1 MEGVI
6 NMCLETWAEKEIELA
21 CQRERDSAIKA
32 GHEED
37 AEYGT
42 ACYQSALKAFKS
54 LLEDGHSGM
63 SISITR
69 HILNRLILG
78 EPLSPI
84 TGEDDEWEDRSYAG
98 MQEGVIKEY
107 QNKRMSSLFKYVYAD
122 GTVKYSDVQRVTCYE
137 SSQDDT
143 HGGTSF
149 QSGFIN
155 RIIDE
160 VKPITLP
167 YVPQHFKVY
176 VTECLY
182 EENGGDFDTR
192 MVDYMVDADTQEQ
205 TTIGRYFKED
215 PESDGWVEISNQ
227 EYQTRWLNRIR

>member
-1 MEGVI
+1 MS
-6 NMCLETWAEKEIELA
+6 LETWAKKEIEMA
-21 CQRERDSAIKA
+21 CQRERESAIKA

-37 AEYGT
+37 AGYGI
-42 ACYQSALKAFKS
+42 ACYRSALKAFKS
-54 LLEDGHSGM
+54 LLEHGHSGM

-69 HILNRLILG
+69 QILNQLLLG

-84 TGEDDEWEDRSYAG
+84 TGEDEGEWEDVSYEG
-98 MQEGVIKEY
+98 MPEGVIEEY
-107 QNKRMSSLFKYVYAD
+107 QNKRMSSLFKYVHED
-122 GTVKYSDVQRVTCYE
+122 GTVKYSDVQRVICCE
-137 SSQDDT
+137 SSHDDIQ
-143 HGGTSF
+143 GGVPF
-149 QSGFIN
+149 HNGFIN

-167 YVPQHFKVY
+167 YVPQHLKVY

-182 EENGGDFDTR
+182 EESGGDFDTM

-205 TTIGRYFKED
+205 TSIGRYFKED
-215 PESDGWVEISNQ
+215 PESQGWIEISNH

>member
-1 MEGVI
+1 MS
-6 NMCLETWAEKEIELA
+6 LETWAEKEIEMA
-21 CQRERDSAIKA
+21 CQRERNSAA
-32 GHEED
+32 EVGHEED
-37 AEYGT
+37 AEYGI
-42 ACYQSALKAFKS
+42 ACYKSALKAFRS

-69 HILNRLILG
+69 QILNQLLLG

-84 TGEDDEWEDRSYAG
+84 TGEDDEWEDVSYEG
-98 MQEGVIKEY
+98 MAEGVIKEY
-107 QNKRMSSLFKYVYAD
+107 QNKRMGSLFKYVYAD

-137 SSQDDT
+137 SSHDDT
-143 HGGTSF
+143 HGGVPF
-149 QSGFIN
+149 HNGFIN

-182 EENGGDFDTR
+182 EENGGDYDT
-192 MVDYMVDADTQEQ
+192 MMIDYMVDTDRQEEFP
-205 TTIGRYFKED
+205 IHRYFKED
-215 PESDGWVEISNQ
+215 PTSPSWVEISNP

>member
-1 MEGVI
+1 MS
-6 NMCLETWAEKEIELA
+6 LETWAEKEIEMA
-21 CQRERDSAIKA
+21 CQRERNSAA
-32 GHEED
+32 EVGHEED
-37 AEYGT
+37 AEYGI
-42 ACYQSALKAFKS
+42 ACYRSALKAFKS

-69 HILNRLILG
+69 QILNQLLLG

-84 TGEDDEWEDRSYAG
+84 TGEEDEWGDVSHLG
-98 MQEGVIKEY
+98 MPEGVTKEY

-137 SSQDDT
+137 SSHDDIQ
-143 HGGTSF
+143 GGVPF
-149 QSGFIN
+149 HNGFIN

-167 YVPQHFKVY
+167 YVPQHYKVY

-182 EENGGDFDTR
+182 EEDGGDFDTM
-192 MVDYMVDADTQEQ
+192 MVDYMIDADTQQQ
-205 TTIGRYFKED
+205 TSIGRYFKED
-215 PESDGWVEISNQ
+215 PESHEWMEISNY
-227 EYQTRWLNRIR
+227 EYQTRWLDRIR